1 MLDAN
6 ANRAREALRVME
18 DCARF
23 ALGDEALTREL
34 KDIRHGVRKAVEALA
49 PFGADGASLLAS
61 RDTPGDVGTSIATV
75 AEGDR
80 EGLRGVATA
89 AGKRAGEALRVIE
102 ECAKALMG
110 AGEHEARR
118 AGRSVP
124 ADVEALRYRLYE
136 AERRLGLAMGGARA
150 PQWSVC
156 VILTE
161 ALCARPWREVAA
173 EAIASG
179 ADCVQLREKALEG
192 GELLARARA
201 MVALARGSGA
211 RKGPPV
217 ARPAVIINDRPDIA
231 LLSGADGVHLGQS
244 DVRVRDA
251 RALGGERLL
260 VGVSASSI
268 EEAQRALRDG
278 ADYCGVGAMF
288 PTETKRK
295 DAIAGVGLMRAYAE
309 HAPPLPPHLAIGG
322 IASSN
327 VAEVIAAG
335 ARGVAVCSAVCG
347 AARPGD
353 VVRGLLMAVSRV

>member
-23 ALGDEALTREL
+23 ALGDEALTKEL
-34 KDIRHGVRKAVEALA
+34 KDIRHGVRETIGALA
-49 PFGADGASLLAS
+49 PFGADAATLLAS
-61 RDTPGDVGTSIATV
+61 RDTPGDVGTGIATI

-80 EGLRGVATA
+80 AGLRGVATA

-102 ECAKALMG
+102 ECAKALLG
-110 AGEHEARR
+110 AGEHEGHR

-124 ADVEALRYRLYE
+124 TAVEALRYRLYE
-136 AERRLGLAMGGARA
+136 AERRLGLAMAGARA
-150 PQWSVC
+150 PQWSLC

-161 ALCARPWREVAA
+161 ALCAKPWLEVAA
-173 EAIASG
+173 EAIAAG

-201 MVALARGSGA
+201 LVALARGSGA
-211 RKGPPV
+211 HAGAPA

-251 RALGGERLL
+251 RALAGERLL

-268 EEAQRALRDG
+268 EEARRAMRDG

-322 IASSN
+322 ITPSN
-327 VAEVIAAG
+327 MAEVVAAG

-353 VVRGLLMAVSRV
+353 VVRELLLAVSRV